1 MVLALLKYREVSS
14 FSCHNKG
21 GPELPIIA
29 EKNETARVIVNCA
42 EDGPGHHMTII
53 DYFTIH
59 VRKVY
64 SKVLSSIDKII
75 IIV

>member
-42 EDGPGHHMTII
+42 EDGPGHHIK
-53 DYFTIH
+53 YN
-59 VRKVY
+59 
-64 SKVLSSIDKII
+64 
-75 IIV
+75 